1 MIFNIYLL
9 CFIVLFFGTI
19 NALPVYRYRRQINS
33 PKNSDPYDR
42 PSARI
47 SGSIV
52 GTYYYGEYK
61 FHESIIFVF
70 ISFFYN
76 YIGIGSDPNYGSFI
90 HRPDTSNSG
99 GILPISYNPDSN
111 LFSNLIQPSYLQ
123 LPQQQ
128 QGYLYNTNNAWQ
140 GQNMNNYNSPFYNR
154 YPPGSQGWYATG
166 GNYWYNNG
174 KSIIAHPY
182 LLMISTVLLILCK

>member
-1 MIFNIYLL
+1 MILNVYLL

-33 PKNSDPYDR
+33 PKNSDPYDQ

-61 FHESIIFVF
+61 FHKLIIFVF

-76 YIGIGSDPNYGSFI
+76 YIGIGSDPNYGSYI
-90 HRPDTSNSG
+90 SRPNSAHSSG
-99 GILPISYNPDSN
+99 VVPISYNSNSN
-111 LFSNLIQPSYLQ
+111 LYGNLIKPNYIH
-123 LPQQQ
+123 QQQ
-128 QGYLYNTNNAWQ
+128 QRQDYMYNNNRNNGWQ
-140 GQNMNNYNSPFYNR
+140 RQNMNNNYNSYSNR
-154 YPPGSQGWYATG
+154 YPPGSRGWYATG
-166 GNYWYNNG
+166 GNYLKNNG
-174 KSIIAHPY
+174 
-182 LLMISTVLLILCK
+182 